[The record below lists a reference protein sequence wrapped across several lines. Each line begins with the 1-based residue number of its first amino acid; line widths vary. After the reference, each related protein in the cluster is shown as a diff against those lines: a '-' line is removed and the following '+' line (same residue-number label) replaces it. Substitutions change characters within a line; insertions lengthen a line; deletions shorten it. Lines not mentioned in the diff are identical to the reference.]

1 MFTLTAFRNA
11 ASPALRAWIDANAID
26 VLHAA
31 APANVGFLDPKIA
44 AVADMVRK
52 GVGSSGWPA
61 KAIQRIA
68 DGIGIEA
75 HSATEDV
82 PVRGY
87 QGRTNMTLSA
97 QEADDYAQRFR
108 LRGTRTEGR
117 TTGEGSLSYLF
128 LDVTDA
134 EATVPVVVVTIP
146 GGARLLYTVSSRHG
160 RVDQLRAP
168 FTNYDLQEHTATPDA
183 KALAAGRAAALTT
196 PEARA
201 LVSAWLNKVTPDEER
216 ARKARAR
223 REAALQD
230 TEAGSCP
237 VCFRLIGLK
246 RSTAE
251 ARQGVLVPHG
261 YEMSGYRG
269 YGHAGMYRATQG
281 CFGTDYAPWEVSSRG
296 AADYAGALRA
306 GAAQDDALAAKRE
319 AREIRTR
326 FSMAQSPRGGRSR
339 LLGEHQ
345 LPRGN
350 ETLDLIEF
358 GDPRWEKIN
367 ADQAALARK
376 AAAQKRALA
385 LRYEQIVAR
394 WPIPAFDA
402 AQIVNAS

>member
-1 MFTLTAFRNA
+1 MFTLAAFRNA

-44 AVADMVRK
+44 AVAEKVRN

-61 KAIQRIA
+61 KALQRIA

-87 QGRTNMTLSA
+87 QGRTTMHLSVR
-97 QEADDYAQRFR
+97 EADDYAQRFR
-108 LRGTRTEGR
+108 LRGTRVVTRGTAYDGAPYVE
-117 TTGEGSLSYLF
+117 

-146 GGARLLYTVSSRHG
+146 GESRLLYTVSSRRG
-160 RVDQLRAP
+160 GVDLLRPP
-168 FTNYDLQEHTATPDA
+168 FTDYDLQEHTATPDA
-183 KALAAGRAAALTT
+183 KALAAGRAAALSTQ
-196 PEARA
+196 EARA

-216 ARKARAR
+216 ARKARAQ
-223 REAALQD
+223 REAALRD
-230 TEAGSCP
+230 KEVGSCP

-246 RSTAE
+246 RGT
-251 ARQGVLVPHG
+251 LTTHG

-269 YGHAGMYRATQG
+269 YGHAGMYRATRD
-281 CFGTDYAPWEVSSRG
+281 CHGTGYVPWEVSSRG

-306 GAAQDDALAAKRE
+306 EAAQDDEWAAKRE
-319 AREIRTR
+319 AREIQTPFR
-326 FSMAQSPRGGRSR
+326 MAQGPRGGRGR
-339 LLGEHQ
+339 LLGTLE
-345 LPRGN
+345 LPGRD

-358 GDPRWEKIN
+358 GDPRWEKLN
-367 ADQAALARK
+367 TEQVALARK
-376 AAAQKRALA
+376 ASAQKRALA
-385 LRYEQIVAR
+385 LRYDLIVSR

-402 AQIVNAS
+402 AQIVNAT